1 MLNSLKQSHG
11 FTLLEV
17 LVALAIVSITLAA
30 TIKVSG
36 EFGVNAAY
44 LKEKTLA
51 QWIAENKAEEYRLAG
66 TLPAIGKQQGDEEMA
81 ERVWRWRVTVSN
93 TDDTRLRILR
103 ELARNPKVSQRDLSD
118 LLDVSIGKTNYC
130 LRALVD
136 KGLVKVENFRK
147 SGNKLAYA
155 YQLTPRGI
163 VHKAKMTR
171 RYLQIKLREHE
182 ALQSEIEQ
190 LRKEVTAAASPNP
203 EH

>member
-93 TDDTRLRILR
+93 TDDTRLRR
-103 ELARNPKVSQRDLSD
+103 
-118 LLDVSIGKTNYC
+118 LDIVVTDEKGDFDQPITT
-130 LRALVD
+130 LVAFV
-136 KGLVKVENFRK
+136 GAPL
-147 SGNKLAYA
+147 
-155 YQLTPRGI
+155 
-163 VHKAKMTR
+163 
-171 RYLQIKLREHE
+171 
-182 ALQSEIEQ
+182 
-190 LRKEVTAAASPNP
+190 
-203 EH
+203 